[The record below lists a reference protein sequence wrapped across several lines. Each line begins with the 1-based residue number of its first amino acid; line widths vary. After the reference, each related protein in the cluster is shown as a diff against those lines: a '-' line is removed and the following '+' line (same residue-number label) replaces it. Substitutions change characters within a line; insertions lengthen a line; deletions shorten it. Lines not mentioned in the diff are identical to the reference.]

1 MDAMPRLVELDSAAT
16 AGIILSS
23 FPQEHAAAVKQL
35 QGSPLLQYKYLKSA
49 LQVRSA
55 AGPWHGCLMGRALA
69 IHPCCDLSQ
78 DAIFGANT
86 DLSIVQRRI
95 PTMLCLHQMRPIPLA
110 S

>member
-1 MDAMPRLVELDSAAT
+1 MQRVSHTRLSAFKATVMEAMSRLVELDSAAT
-16 AGIILSS
+16 AGIMLSS

-55 AGPWHGCLMGRALA
+55 GGPWHGCPMGRALT

-86 DLSIVQRRI
+86 GS
-95 PTMLCLHQMRPIPLA
+95 
-110 S
+110 